1 MPRFLRALGWAVGLL
16 LVAPLLAWG
25 LASLVLGAWRT
36 GARPP
41 PGPDNVRVVLE
52 SNGQHV
58 SLWFPTV
65 HPLHDWRAEFPI
77 AHTRAGAWIDEV
89 APDSWISIGWGDR
102 RFYLEVEFWSDLT
115 AEIALSAVFG
125 GGSSALHVE
134 HAGAPP
140 VWELSR
146 EVELSPAQYRLLVN
160 FVRDSFRRDAAGNVV
175 QIEAAAYASSD
186 AFYEGVGSYSPWRTC
201 NEWVSRGLRAAGA
214 PAGAWTPFA
223 YQVLGNCESAVPA
236 QPR

>member
-1 MPRFLRALGWAVGLL
+1 MPRLLRALLKTVGLL

-36 GARPP
+36 GARTP
-41 PGPDNVRVVLE
+41 PGPDNVRIVLE

-77 AHTRAGAWIDEV
+77 THTRAGAWIDEV
-89 APDSWISIGWGDR
+89 APDSWISVGWGDR

-115 AEIALSAVFG
+115 AEIALSAAFG
-125 GGSSALHVE
+125 GGASALHVE
-134 HAGAPP
+134 HAGGPP
-140 VWELSR
+140 LWTLSR
-146 EVELSPAQYRLLVN
+146 ELELSPTQYKALVGS
-160 FVRDSFRRDAAGNVV
+160 VRDSFRRDAAGSVV
-175 QIEAAAYASSD
+175 QIEAAAYGSSD
-186 AFYEGVGSYSPWRTC
+186 AFYEGVGSYTPWRTC
-201 NEWVSRGLRAAGA
+201 NEWVSENLRSAGA

-223 YQVLGNCESAVPA
+223 YQVLGHCGSALA
-236 QPR
+236 AEPR